1 MEEYNM
7 MEVMILV
14 FVILK
19 IYVKSVL
26 NSILI
31 RPIPAQDG
39 SLGFDRVNLL
49 GGSKANPARARLRVC
64 RSSG

>member
-1 MEEYNM
+1 M

-19 IYVKSVL
+19 TYAKSVL

-31 RPIPAQDG
+31 RPIPAHDPAQDG
-39 SLGFDRVNLL
+39 SLGFDRVNSQVAQKQTRL
-49 GGSKANPARARLRVC
+49 G
-64 RSSG
+64 